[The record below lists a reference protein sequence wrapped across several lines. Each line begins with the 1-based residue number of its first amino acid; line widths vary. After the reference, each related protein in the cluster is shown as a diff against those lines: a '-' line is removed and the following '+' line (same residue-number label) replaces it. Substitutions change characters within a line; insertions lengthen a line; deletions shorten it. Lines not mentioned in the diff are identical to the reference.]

1 MCVCVCV
8 CVCVCMCVCVCV
20 CVCVYVCICVCV
32 SVCMCVF
39 IFQSLMMSKH
49 LRLLHV
55 RHTKCPLLLSYYT
68 SLLQTVS
75 YVVKQDLD
83 AYLVYQIYAAEAFNI
98 FIILL
103 TFAIHCN
110 KTFYPYV
117 AGEISL
123 ILLKRKPYTVYTVGE
138 NSSMAFTK

>member
-1 MCVCVCV
+1 M
-8 CVCVCMCVCVCV
+8 
-20 CVCVYVCICVCV
+20 
-32 SVCMCVF
+32 
-39 IFQSLMMSKH
+39 LGT
-49 LRLLHV
+49 LNAR
-55 RHTKCPLLLSYYT
+55 YYCHNT